1 MTDQPSEVRECVAAA
16 RSYLES
22 LCALAPHRRTGSPG
36 NRAATDFFAR
46 SARDWG
52 YEIDAAPFPCLDHET
67 GRVSLSSGG
76 KAFPVEI
83 GPYSPAAEVISPLV
97 AVSTLAELEKSS
109 CRGKILLLRGEICAE
124 PLMPKNFPFYN
135 PDHHRKIY
143 SLIEEKN
150 PAAVVTAPP
159 RNPEMIGAVYPFPLI
174 EDGDFDIPSA
184 FCSDAT
190 GDEIASRAG
199 QSFCLSIE
207 ARRIPATAC
216 NVILRKNPT
225 AARKIVVC
233 AHIDTREGTPGAS
246 DDGSGTVVLLLLAR
260 LLRDYRGKLGIEIA
274 ALNGEDH
281 YSVAGQKDYLSRYG
295 DGLKAAALA
304 VNIDDVGYREGKT
317 AYSFYECPEA
327 LKKQAAHAFA
337 AFPGLMEGPPWFQ
350 GDHMIF
356 VQSGVPSVAFTAERM
371 AVLMATVTHTARD
384 TPEIV
389 DPAKLAET
397 ALALR
402 RLVEL
407 LGE

>member
-16 RSYLES
+16 RSYLET

-52 YEIDAAPFPCLDHET
+52 FQADTTSFPCLDHET

-76 KAFPVEI
+76 RAFPVEI
-83 GPYSPAAEVISPLV
+83 GPYSPAGGVISPLV

-174 EDGDFDIPSA
+174 EDGDFDIPSV

-199 QSFCLSIE
+199 RSFSLTID

-216 NVILRKNPT
+216 NVILRKNPP
-225 AARKIVVC
+225 AARKVVVC

-281 YSVAGQKDYLSRYG
+281 YSAAGQKDYLSRSG

-304 VNIDDVGYREGKT
+304 VNVDDVGYREGKT

-327 LKKQAAHAFA
+327 LKKQAAGAFA

-356 VQSGVPSVAFTAERM
+356 VQSGVPSIAFTAERM
-371 AVLMATVTHTARD
+371 AELMATVTHTARD

-389 DPAKLAET
+389 DPAKLAEV
-397 ALALR
+397 AFALR
-402 RLVEL
+402 SLVEL

>member
-1 MTDQPSEVRECVAAA
+1 MTNQPSEVRDFVAAA

-52 YEIDAAPFPCLDHET
+52 FQADTAPFPCLDHEA

-76 KAFPVEI
+76 QAFPVEI
-83 GPYSPAAEVISPLV
+83 GPYSPACAVAAPLV

-174 EDGDFDIPSA
+174 EDGDFDIPSV

-190 GDEIASRAG
+190 GDEIASRSG
-199 QSFCLSIE
+199 RSFSLSIE
-207 ARRIPATAC
+207 SRRIPATAC
-216 NVILRKNPT
+216 NVILRKNPAADRKVVVCDCPGVSAMRTTDAGFAPGTSVETT
-225 AARKIVVC
+225 AAPPLSTPPKYQPLGTMTVTSVVMS
-233 AHIDTREGTPGAS
+233 PGAPGFVPPVI
-246 DDGSGTVVLLLLAR
+246 DGG
-260 LLRDYRGKLGIEIA
+260 
-274 ALNGEDH
+274 
-281 YSVAGQKDYLSRYG
+281 
-295 DGLKAAALA
+295 
-304 VNIDDVGYREGKT
+304 
-317 AYSFYECPEA
+317 
-327 LKKQAAHAFA
+327 
-337 AFPGLMEGPPWFQ
+337 
-350 GDHMIF
+350 
-356 VQSGVPSVAFTAERM
+356 
-371 AVLMATVTHTARD
+371 
-384 TPEIV
+384 
-389 DPAKLAET
+389 
-397 ALALR
+397 
-402 RLVEL
+402 
-407 LGE
+407 